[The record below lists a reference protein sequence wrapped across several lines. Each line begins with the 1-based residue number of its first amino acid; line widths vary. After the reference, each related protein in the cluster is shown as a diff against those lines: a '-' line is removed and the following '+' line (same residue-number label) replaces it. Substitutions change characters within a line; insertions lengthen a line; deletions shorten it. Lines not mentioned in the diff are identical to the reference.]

1 MRQRVVN
8 PLRTTANLTPLLSR
22 PTRSDVFIIALLFF
36 LFVDRIDTGVLSRRL
51 REDLLAEQRQRRAR
65 GLQVAA
71 RQVSAS
77 QSRPQPVI
85 QLTKTAM
92 NGYKIKK
99 MQWEEEEEEEED
111 EEKSY

>member
-8 PLRTTANLTPLLSR
+8 PARSIRRRTW
-22 PTRSDVFIIALLFF
+22 
-36 LFVDRIDTGVLSRRL
+36 IDTGVLSRRL

-77 QSRPQPVI
+77 QSRPQPV
-85 QLTKTAM
+85 LSE
-92 NGYKIKK
+92 KK
-99 MQWEEEEEEEED
+99 C
-111 EEKSY
+111 